1 MSTEDHITFS
11 QEALLCAISCLNIL
25 MAVSSNRN
33 FKLLCDCLRSIE
45 LWISVLDASTV
56 SEQEE
61 KRLTDEMKQMVAE
74 SFDVVKKWLKLF
86 LCRKIPWYS
95 KDETK
100 KELEVQI
107 IFYFHYLILIVQ
119 QSF

>member
-1 MSTEDHITFS
+1 MSAEDHITFS

-25 MAVSSNRN
+25 TAVSSNQN

-45 LWISVLDASTV
+45 LWISVLDDSTV

-74 SFDVVKKWLKLF
+74 TFDVVKKWLKLF

-95 KDETK
+95 KDETE
-100 KELEVQI
+100 KELEVHI